1 MARGDKRYRE
11 ERRKK
16 GGRRGGE
23 KFARKIILTGRANK
37 NGAYPGILPAFSPS
51 PSLSLSSCDRSRDRR
66 LFREIFHG
74 EEKIAP
80 RIYSKH
86 DEFVVAIPCCGLFCS
101 TIRKTEDRGEF
112 SRRRE
117 SKRAETNR
125 LIRLT
130 TGTGFLM
137 AGVAANGERGP
148 AIGLVME
155 TACREK
161 EIHGGG
167 KEWGG

>member
-51 PSLSLSSCDRSRDRR
+51 PSLSLSSCDRSRA
-66 LFREIFHG
+66 FREIFHG

-86 DEFVVAIPCCGLFCS
+86 DEFVVTRFRVVLFNDSNNRRSGRILAAQRIETRRDESVDPIDHRNGLPN
-101 TIRKTEDRGEF
+101 GG
-112 SRRRE
+112 RRCER
-117 SKRAETNR
+117 RARTRYQPRN
-125 LIRLT
+125 
-130 TGTGFLM
+130 GN
-137 AGVAANGERGP
+137 GVS
-148 AIGLVME
+148 
-155 TACREK
+155 
-161 EIHGGG
+161 
-167 KEWGG
+167 

>member
-51 PSLSLSSCDRSRDRR
+51 PSLSLSSCDRSRAFSRDFSREGKNRPENLLEARR
-66 LFREIFHG
+66 
-74 EEKIAP
+74 
-80 RIYSKH
+80 
-86 DEFVVAIPCCGLFCS
+86 VCCNAIPCCGLFCS

-148 AIGLVME
+148 AISLVME

>member
-51 PSLSLSSCDRSRDRR
+51 PSLSLSSCDRSRAFSRD
-66 LFREIFHG
+66 FFHG

-148 AIGLVME
+148 AISLVME